1 MFAKLIIIAVATPLI
16 AFLPTLSP
24 VTNGDPK
31 HVLSVFGLATVHAE
45 EALKAGMVD
54 PKTGKKIKYWAA
66 PMDPTYIRNEPGQSP
81 MGMDLVPVYEE
92 AGEEKEPSSTIRIDP
107 VTQQNMGVR
116 LGRVEKKSLSK
127 SIRTFGTITYD
138 ETGLYSVNTKF
149 NGWIEMLYVDFLGEP
164 VEKGQPLFDI
174 YSPDLLTAQQEY
186 LIAVQQQ
193 KGINGSGGKNA
204 RKGDNRLL
212 DASRTRL
219 SYWDF
224 TDEQI
229 AHLEAAGEIQK
240 TITIFSPAS
249 GVVVKKNALKG
260 HYVKAGEHQYEIADL
275 STVWV
280 DVDIYEYELP
290 WVHKGMPAE
299 MELSYIPGKRYAGE
313 VLFIYPYLDP
323 KTRTARLRLSFSNPG
338 NQLKPGMYANVY
350 LQNTLPGKRLVVPQE
365 AVIDSGVRKRV
376 FVSRGKGKFEPRD
389 VTIGAEGNDY
399 EFEVIDGLAEGE
411 EIVLSGQFLFDSESR
426 LKEAIAKMLEVR
438 SKASGGD
445 DLDMDSMTMEGDDLD
460 MTDMTM
466 DSDKE
471 TQP

>member
-1 MFAKLIIIAVATPLI
+1 MYFKQIALIVAAAVVGIVWGAPPTPAPGRIFQFNL
-16 AFLPTLSP
+16 LVP
-24 VTNGDPK
+24 V
-31 HVLSVFGLATVHAE
+31 AAHAE

-66 PMDPTYIRNEPGQSP
+66 PMDPTYIRNEPGKSP

-116 LGRVEKKSLSK
+116 LGRVQKQALSK
-127 SIRTFGTITYD
+127 TIRTFGTITTD
-138 ETGLYSVNTKF
+138 ETGLYSVNVKF
-149 NGWIEMLYVDFLGEP
+149 NGWIEALYVDFVGER

-186 LIAVQQQ
+186 LIALQQQ
-193 KGINGSGGKNA
+193 KGLNGGA
-204 RKGDNRLL
+204 RKGDSRLL
-212 DASRTRL
+212 YASRTRL
-219 SYWDF
+219 AYWDL

-240 TITIFSPAS
+240 TVTIFSPAS
-249 GVVVKKNALKG
+249 GVVIVKNALKG

-275 STVWV
+275 STIWV

-290 WVHKGMPAE
+290 WIHKGMPAE
-299 MELSYIPGKRYAGE
+299 MDLAYTPGKRYSGE

-323 KTRTARLRLSFSNPG
+323 KTRTARLRLSFPNPDDK
-338 NQLKPGMYANVY
+338 LKPGMYANVY
-350 LQNTLPGKRLVVPQE
+350 LKNTLPGERLVVPQE

-376 FVSRGKGKFEPRD
+376 FVSRGKGKFEPRE
-389 VTIGAEGNDY
+389 VVLGVEGNDY
-399 EFEVIDGLAEGE
+399 TFEVIDGLSEGD

-438 SKASGGD
+438 SPGSDGGD
-445 DLDMDSMTMEGDDLD
+445 DLNMDSMTMQSDNLD
-460 MTDMTM
+460 MEGLTM

-471 TQP
+471 AKP